1 MTEFLD
7 ACYEAIRKQET
18 SLSETIEAA
27 DDESVRFLR
36 DKRLVV
42 LTGCG
47 DSFAVADY
55 GRWAF
60 LKVGLSSVSVSPL
73 AISQVQLDEN
83 CVVIAVSASGRS
95 IATIDALKAAKSAN
109 ATTLML
115 TDNPEGKASGYA
127 DHVLLTRSGVKNHN
141 ISPSSVSTTAMA
153 YLLKL
158 AVKHQEQSGSAISR
172 DLRQLKHVG
181 KRMVDWAEEVGKA
194 ISEIVAQESPL
205 YTISDGSN
213 HVAAQIGMMKFN
225 EYSVVHSFAALR
237 EDFRHHHVLSI
248 NEGDSAVLVSDSP
261 TNDDDAL
268 FFKALVDNL
277 RMRAYHLYT
286 PEELNLESPLGQ
298 TVANSIAFQMAAFH
312 HVMKYDGE
320 KPNWK
325 EPNVNSF
332 EIY

>member
-7 ACYEAIRKQET
+7 ICYDSMKKQEKAIPRT
-18 SLSETIEAA
+18 IDAVDETAASVIEN
-27 DDESVRFLR
+27 
-36 DKRLVV
+36 KKQVV

-47 DSFAVADY
+47 DSYAVADY

-60 LKVGLSSVSVSPL
+60 LGVGLTSVAISPL
-73 AISQVQLDEN
+73 AISQIQLDEN
-83 CVVIAVSASGRS
+83 CLVIGVSASGRS
-95 IATIDALKAAKSAN
+95 TTTIDALKTAKSKS
-109 ATTLML
+109 ATTLVL
-115 TDNPEGKASGYA
+115 TDNPEGKATEYA
-127 DHVLLTRSGVKNHN
+127 DHAWVTQSGVEDHN
-141 ISPSSVSTTAMA
+141 ISPSSVTTTAMV
-153 YLLKL
+153 YILKL
-158 AVKHQEQSGSAISR
+158 AVGIQDRPDSQVSR
-172 DLRQLKHVG
+172 DLGQLKHVG
-181 KRMVDWAEEVGKA
+181 KKMVDWAEEVGKA
-194 ISEIVAQESPL
+194 ISEIVPPEGPL

-225 EYSVVHSFAALR
+225 EYSVIHSFAALR

-325 EPNVNSF
+325 EPNVNAF

>member
-7 ACYEAIRKQET
+7 ACYNAIRKQEI
-18 SLSETIEAA
+18 SLSETIKAA
-27 DDESVRFLR
+27 DDESVSLLR
-36 DKRLVV
+36 SKRLVV

-60 LKVGLSSVSVSPL
+60 LGVGLNSVAISPL
-73 AISQVQLDEN
+73 AISQIQLDDS
-83 CVVIAVSASGRS
+83 CLVIGVSASGRS
-95 IATIDALKAAKSAN
+95 TATIDALKTAKSTN
-109 ATTLML
+109 ATTIVL
-115 TDNPEGKASGYA
+115 TDNPEGKATEYTDYA
-127 DHVLLTRSGVKNHN
+127 WVTQSGVESHN
-141 ISPSSVSTTAMA
+141 ISPSSVTTTAMV

-158 AVKHQEQSGSAISR
+158 AVELQEQPDSQIGR

-194 ISEIVAQESPL
+194 ISEVVPPDGPL
-205 YTISDGSN
+205 YMISDGSN

-261 TNDDDAL
+261 TNDNDTL
-268 FFKALVDNL
+268 FFRALVGKL

-286 PEELNLESPLGQ
+286 PEDLNLESPLGQ

-312 HVMKYDGE
+312 HVMKHDSE
-320 KPNWK
+320 KPDWK
-325 EPNVNSF
+325 EPNVSAF

>member
-7 ACYEAIRKQET
+7 ACYNAIRKQEI
-18 SLSETIEAA
+18 SLSETIKAA
-27 DDESVRFLR
+27 DDESVSFLR
-36 DKRLVV
+36 NKRLVV

-47 DSFAVADY
+47 DSFAIADY

-60 LKVGLSSVSVSPL
+60 LGVGLNSVAISPL
-73 AISQVQLDEN
+73 AISQIQLDGS
-83 CVVIAVSASGRS
+83 CLVIGVSASGRS
-95 IATIDALKAAKSAN
+95 TATIDALKAAKATN
-109 ATTLML
+109 ATTIAL
-115 TDNPEGKASGYA
+115 TDNPEGKAAEYA
-127 DHVLLTRSGVKNHN
+127 DYMWVTQSGVESHN
-141 ISPSSVSTTAMA
+141 ISPSSVTTTAMV

-158 AVKHQEQSGSAISR
+158 AVELQEQPDSQIGR

-181 KRMVDWAEEVGKA
+181 KRMVDWAEGVGKA
-194 ISEIVAQESPL
+194 ISEVVPPEGPL

-261 TNDDDAL
+261 TNGNDAL
-268 FFKALVDNL
+268 FFRALVDKL

-286 PEELNLESPLGQ
+286 PEDLNLESPLGQ

-320 KPNWK
+320 KPHWK
-325 EPNVNSF
+325 EPNVNAF

>member
-18 SLSETIEAA
+18 SLSETIKTA

-55 GRWAF
+55 GKWAF
-60 LKVGLSSVSVSPL
+60 LKAGLNSVSISPP
-73 AISQVQLDEN
+73 AISQLQLDED
-83 CVVIAVSASGRS
+83 CVVVAVSASGRS
-95 IATIDALKAAKSAN
+95 IATIDALKVARSVN

-127 DHVLLTRSGVKNHN
+127 DHVLLTQSGVNNRN
-141 ISPSSVSTTAMA
+141 ISPSSVTTTAMV
-153 YLLKL
+153 YLLRL
-158 AVKHQEQSGSAISR
+158 AVQHQEQPNSAISR
-172 DLRQLKHVG
+172 DLHQLQRVG
-181 KRMVDWAEEVGKA
+181 GKLVDWAERVGKS
-194 ISEIVAQESPL
+194 ISVVVTPKKPL
-205 YTISDGSN
+205 YTISDGPN

-225 EYSVVHSFAALR
+225 EYSLVHSFAALR

-248 NEGDSAVLVSDSP
+248 NEGDSAVLVSDTP
-261 TNDDDAL
+261 INDDDGI
-268 FFKALVDNL
+268 FFHVLTDNL
-277 RMRAYHLYT
+277 KLRVYHLYT
-286 PEELNLESPLGQ
+286 PADLKLGSPLGQ
-298 TVANSIAFQMAAFH
+298 TIANSIAFQMAAFH
-312 HVMKYDGE
+312 HVVKYDSE

-325 EPNVNSF
+325 EPNANAF
-332 EIY
+332 KIY

>member
-7 ACYEAIRKQET
+7 ACYEAIRKQED
-18 SLSETIEAA
+18 SLSETIKAA

-42 LTGCG
+42 LTGAG

-55 GRWAF
+55 GKWAF
-60 LKVGLSSVSVSPL
+60 LKVGLNSVSVSPL
-73 AISQVQLDEN
+73 AISQIQLGED

-127 DHVLLTRSGVKNHN
+127 DHVLLTQSGVKNHN
-141 ISPSSVSTTAMA
+141 ISPSSVTTTAMA

-158 AVKHQEQSGSAISR
+158 AVKHQKRPDSDISR
-172 DLRQLKHVG
+172 DLHQLKQVG
-181 KRMVDWAEEVGKA
+181 REMVDWADDVGKY
-194 ISEIVAQESPL
+194 ISEVVTPRSPL
-205 YTISDGSN
+205 YTISDGPN

-225 EYSVVHSFAALR
+225 EYSIVHSFAALR

-248 NEGDSAVLVSDSP
+248 NEGDSAVFVSDSP
-261 TNDDDAL
+261 TNDDDGL
-268 FFKALVDNL
+268 FFRALTDNL
-277 RMRAYHLYT
+277 KMRAYHLHT
-286 PEELNLESPLGQ
+286 PEDLNLESPLGQ
-298 TVANSIAFQMAAFH
+298 TIANSIALQMAAFH
-312 HVMKYDGE
+312 HVVKYDGE
-320 KPNWK
+320 KPNWR
-325 EPNVNSF
+325 EPNVNAF
-332 EIY
+332 DIY

>member
-18 SLSETIEAA
+18 SLSETIEAV
-27 DDESVRFLR
+27 DDDGVHLLR
-36 DKRLVV
+36 NKRLVV

-60 LKVGLSSVSVSPL
+60 LGVGLNPVATSPL
-73 AISQVQLDEN
+73 AISQIQLDES
-83 CVVIAVSASGRS
+83 CLVIGVSASGRS
-95 IATIDALKAAKSAN
+95 TATIDALKAAKSRN
-109 ATTLML
+109 ASTVVL
-115 TDNPEGKASGYA
+115 TDNPEGKATEYS
-127 DHVLLTRSGVKNHN
+127 DHAWVTRSGVESHN
-141 ISPSSVSTTAMA
+141 ISPSSVTTTAMV

-158 AVKHQEQSGSAISR
+158 AVRLQDGLDSKISR

-181 KRMVDWAEEVGKA
+181 KNMVDWAEEVGKA
-194 ISEIVAQESPL
+194 ISEIVPPEGPL

-268 FFKALVDNL
+268 FFRALVDNL
-277 RMRAYHLYT
+277 RMRAYHLYSS
-286 PEELNLESPLGQ
+286 EDLNLESPLGQ

-312 HVMKYDGE
+312 HVMKYDSE
-320 KPNWK
+320 KPDWK
-325 EPNVNSF
+325 KPNVNAF
-332 EIY
+332 E